1 MKLYDV
7 PENSKLLIGDEEYTF
22 HHTDCMH
29 SYCTNKDGNVC
40 HFSANTEFTKENNL
54 YILKN

>member
-7 PENSKLLIGDEEYTF
+7 PKKSKLVIGDEEYLF
-22 HHTDCMH
+22 LGIDGIH

-40 HFSANTEFTKENNL
+40 HFSANAEFTKENNL
-54 YILKN
+54 YILKK